1 MSTSIVKEYLDLTSK
16 YKKEYGEKT
25 LVLLQVGA
33 FFEIY
38 GLKTDD
44 GNIFGSNI
52 EEICSICE
60 LNLSNKQATHKDA
73 TYKKNKVSTN
83 HTYSVMMAGFKDYNY
98 EKYVQK
104 LLKQQIPI

>member
-52 EEICSICE
+52 EEIW
-60 LNLSNKQATHKDA
+60 LSFYHRVINTDSRLF
-73 TYKKNKVSTN
+73 NN
-83 HTYSVMMAGFKDYNY
+83 
-98 EKYVQK
+98 
-104 LLKQQIPI
+104 